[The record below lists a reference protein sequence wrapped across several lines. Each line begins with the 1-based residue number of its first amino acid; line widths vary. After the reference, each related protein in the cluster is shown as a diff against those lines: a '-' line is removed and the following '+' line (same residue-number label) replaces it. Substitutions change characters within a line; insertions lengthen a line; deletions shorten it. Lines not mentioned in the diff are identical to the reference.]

1 VGLVWPPKIKILY
14 LSKIK
19 IKNMNPTLIIGWLF
33 LLAAWFPKSFIKD
46 YQTRR
51 GINLVLNSIAVGVF
65 IGGIITTFTK

>member
-1 VGLVWPPKIKILY
+1 
-14 LSKIK
+14 
-19 IKNMNPTLIIGWLF
+19 MNPTLIIGWLF

-51 GINLVLNSIAVGVF
+51 GINLVLNSIATGVF

>member
-1 VGLVWPPKIKILY
+1 
-14 LSKIK
+14 
-19 IKNMNPTLIIGWLF
+19 MNPTLIIGWLF

>member
-1 VGLVWPPKIKILY
+1 LEGRIKL
-14 LSKIK
+14 LSLNKLK

-46 YQTRR
+46 HQTRR
-51 GINLVLNSIAVGVF
+51 GINLVLNSIATGVF